1 MLHLDGVLCVGL
13 RVVELGDIHRGL
25 LGLVWGSGLWEEKPR
40 PMLSTVQGKPSREKV
55 QLKPCPPEEM
65 GLQSQSSVPRA
76 PVFFM
81 MYSACKLKKH
91 SLDIRYSRYGTSLLF
106 HVQF

>member
-40 PMLSTVQGKPSREKV
+40 PVLSTVQRKPSREKV
-55 QLKPCPPEEM
+55 QLKSCPLEEM

-76 PVFFM
+76 HTE
-81 MYSACKLKKH
+81 AKLANFRGKD
-91 SLDIRYSRYGTSLLF
+91 SLRS
-106 HVQF
+106 HVC

>member
-25 LGLVWGSGLWEEKPR
+25 LGLVWGSGLWEETPR

-55 QLKPCPPEEM
+55 QLKPRLPGEM
-65 GLQSQSSVPRA
+65 RLQSQTSVPRA
-76 PVFFM
+76 HTEAKLANIGGRDSLKN
-81 MYSACKLKKH
+81 YAC
-91 SLDIRYSRYGTSLLF
+91 
-106 HVQF
+106 

>member
-1 MLHLDGVLCVGL
+1 MLHLDGMLCVGL

-76 PVFFM
+76 HTE
-81 MYSACKLKKH
+81 AKLANFRGKD
-91 SLDIRYSRYGTSLLF
+91 SLKNY
-106 HVQF
+106 VC